1 VRSVVVVVACG
12 ITGATVSVVVVR
24 VVVVTGGASLPQ
36 PARAPMETIRAAP
49 TAIARIEFT
58 VPVILKPSMIVY
70 SCIQTMV
77 SPQKFPGTSFGE
89 RVMMTSQRWPR
100 RSRLA
105 AYRTTYCILAFC
117 CGLAGGPATAV
128 AGISILSD
136 VPTLAPVVD
145 KVVQGVVNI
154 AVSGSVE
161 VQNPLMSDPFF
172 RQFFRLP
179 NQPMR
184 RQVQAA
190 GSGVIVDADKGYVLT
205 NNHVVAGG
213 EGQAIQD
220 QVIEVTLKDKR
231 HFKAKLVGRDP
242 ETDIAVLKID
252 ADNLT
257 AVEFADSDKIRVG
270 DYALAIGNPFGL
282 GQTVTSGIVSALGR
296 TGLGIEGYEDFIQT
310 DASINPGNSGGA
322 LVDLRG
328 QLMGINTAILG
339 PSGGNVGIGFAV
351 PSNIAK
357 QIMTDLIKNGDVKRG
372 QIGIRTQDL
381 TPDIASSLGLDR
393 SDGALVAQV
402 AANSAAANAGLE
414 AGDLI
419 VGIDNMPVHNVADL
433 HKKLDFAHIGDV
445 LKLSILRDGKSDT
458 VKVQIETNRPSQRQS
473 RQWN

>member
-1 VRSVVVVVACG
+1 
-12 ITGATVSVVVVR
+12 
-24 VVVVTGGASLPQ
+24 
-36 PARAPMETIRAAP
+36 
-49 TAIARIEFT
+49 
-58 VPVILKPSMIVY
+58 
-70 SCIQTMV
+70 MV
-77 SPQKFPGTSFGE
+77 SSRRPF
-89 RVMMTSQRWPR
+89 R
-100 RSRLA
+100 RSKLA
-105 AYRTTYCILAFC
+105 AYRLASC
-117 CGLAGGPATAV
+117 LLVAGCGLGFAPMAAD
-128 AGISILSD
+128 AGIPILND

-161 VQNPLMSDPFF
+161 VQDPFF

-184 RQVQAA
+184 RQIQAA
-190 GSGVIVDADKGYVLT
+190 GSGVIVDADKGYILT
-205 NNHVVAGG
+205 NNHVVAVG
-213 EGQAIQD
+213 QD
-220 QVIEVTLKDKR
+220 QDIEVTLKDKR

-252 ADNLT
+252 ADRLT

-270 DYALAIGNPFGL
+270 DYTLAIGNPFGL

-296 TGLGIEGYEDFIQT
+296 SGLGIEGYEDFIQT

-328 QLMGINTAILG
+328 QLIGINTAILG

-351 PSNIAK
+351 PANLAK
-357 QIMTDLIKNGDVKRG
+357 QIMADLIKNGDVKRG

-381 TPDIASSLGLDR
+381 TPDIASSLGID
-393 SDGALVAQV
+393 SGDGALIAQV
-402 AANSAAANAGLE
+402 AADSAAANAGLQ

-419 VGIDNMPVHNVADL
+419 VAIDNVPVHNVADL
-433 HKKLDFAHIGDV
+433 HKRIDFAHVGDA
-445 LKLSILRDGKSDT
+445 LKLTFLRDGKSST
-458 VKVQIETNRPSQRQS
+458 VKVTIETTRPSQRQS